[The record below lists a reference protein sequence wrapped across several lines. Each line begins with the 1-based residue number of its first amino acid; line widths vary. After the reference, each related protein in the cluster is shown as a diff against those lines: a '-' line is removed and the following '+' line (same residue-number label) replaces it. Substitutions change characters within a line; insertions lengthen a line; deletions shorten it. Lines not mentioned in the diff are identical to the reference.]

1 MVLIVFG
8 LLAVLSIGF
17 ATVCYVVIDNPELIA
32 PPPPVRTANSPPEYV
47 IGDLGGMP
55 VKIDHRI
62 VQFIEYDGD
71 PGWGERR
78 RGPRPQRTYSSR
90 LSSFA
95 FEVRYPDMKTR
106 ADKDAQADYEKYHPL
121 SSSLGAE
128 LRWANPWIGGGIRS
142 GSRYPGHGAMDRL
155 YQATTSHP
163 ETRVMGDQLV
173 PIESEIPGL
182 ELFVDLGAHPT
193 TGESWR
199 YSSIG
204 SGDTYF
210 HRDSSGRPTT
220 YINCKFRSGTRRYSL
235 CQHEWSLESL
245 DLNIWVST
253 LYPPGLLPHWQDIQ
267 IKVSQFIL
275 TFQHTQTTGPVSP
288 PANIHR

>member
-1 MVLIVFG
+1 
-8 LLAVLSIGF
+8 
-17 ATVCYVVIDNPELIA
+17 
-32 PPPPVRTANSPPEYV
+32 
-47 IGDLGGMP
+47 
-55 VKIDHRI
+55 
-62 VQFIEYDGD
+62 
-71 PGWGERR
+71 
-78 RGPRPQRTYSSR
+78 
-90 LSSFA
+90 
-95 FEVRYPDMKTR
+95 
-106 ADKDAQADYEKYHPL
+106 
-121 SSSLGAE
+121 
-128 LRWANPWIGGGIRS
+128 
-142 GSRYPGHGAMDRL
+142 
-155 YQATTSHP
+155 
-163 ETRVMGDQLV
+163 MGDQLV

-220 YINCKFRSGTRRYSL
+220 YINCNFRSGTRRYSL

-275 TFQHTQTTGPVSP
+275 TFHHAQTTGPVSP
-288 PANIHR
+288 PANVHR

>member
-17 ATVCYVVIDNPELIA
+17 ASVCYVVIDNPELIA

-78 RGPRPQRTYSSR
+78 KGPRPERTYSSR

-128 LRWANPWIGGGIRS
+128 LRWTNPWIGGGIES

-182 ELFVDLGAHPT
+182 ELFADPGAHPT

-210 HRDSSGRPTT
+210 HRDSSGKAVT
-220 YINCKFRSGTRRYSL
+220 YIRCNFREGTKRYAL
-235 CQHEWSLESL
+235 CGQEWSMEATG
-245 DLNIWVST
+245 LNIRVSI

-275 TFQHTQTTGPVSP
+275 TFHHAQTTGPVSP